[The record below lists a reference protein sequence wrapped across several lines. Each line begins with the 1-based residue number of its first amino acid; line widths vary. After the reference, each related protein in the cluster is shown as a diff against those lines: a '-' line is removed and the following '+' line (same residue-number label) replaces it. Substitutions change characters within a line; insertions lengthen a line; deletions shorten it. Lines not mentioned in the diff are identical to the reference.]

1 MITSECLAEKGD
13 FVVCVDSSPPFSIGI
28 YRREYQYEYESI
40 TINKKYEVLRV
51 FGKNLNR
58 FYSIKNDQ
66 GVKVNFSSKRFRT
79 KTEIRDDSKY
89 SLN

>member
-13 FVVCVDSSPPFSIGI
+13 FVVCVDLSPPLPASG
-28 YRREYQYEYESI
+28 ESI

-66 GVKVNFSSKRFRT
+66 GVKVNFSSKRFKT
-79 KTEIRDDSKY
+79 KPEIRDEIINSI
-89 SLN
+89 LMH